1 MTSNPQTQSGH
12 VPVLLEQVVE
22 ALAPVDD
29 GVYVDGTY
37 GGGGYARAVLAVADC
52 KVVAV
57 DRDPDAMAR
66 AWDHAGKDARLRP
79 APGRFSELH
88 LAARA
93 NGFEHVD
100 GVMLDLGV
108 SSYQLDEADRG
119 FSFMRDGPLDMRME
133 QRGPSAADA
142 VNLLEE
148 KQLSAIFHFLGEES
162 ASRRIAKAIVRRR
175 QEQPFSR
182 TLDLAELIDTTV
194 GGRAGKRIHPATRA
208 FQALRLYVND
218 ELGELVAALRSSED
232 IIKPGGR
239 LVVVTFHSLEDRIVK
254 HFLRERSGQA
264 GGGSRHAPVGP
275 SKGAPSFELIARRSI
290 EPSDEEIEANPRARS
305 ARLRYAIRT
314 DAPEW
319 GDGEGQLGRL
329 PRLSDLERV
338 MS

>member
-1 MTSNPQTQSGH
+1 MTANAHTQTTH
-12 VPVLLEQVVE
+12 VPVLLEQVIE
-22 ALAPVDD
+22 ALAPVDG

-37 GGGGYARAVLAVADC
+37 GGGGYSRAVLAVADC
-52 KVVAV
+52 KIVAV

-93 NGFEHVD
+93 NGHEHVD

-108 SSYQLDEADRG
+108 SSYQIDEAERG

-142 VNLLEE
+142 VNHLDE

-175 QEQPFSR
+175 AEAPFTR
-182 TLDLAELIDTTV
+182 TLDLAELIETTV
-194 GGRAGKRIHPATRA
+194 GGRQGKRIHPATRA
-208 FQALRLYVND
+208 FQALRLYIND
-218 ELGELVAALRSSED
+218 ELGELVGALSAAED
-232 IIKPGGR
+232 VLKPGGR

-254 HFLRERSGQA
+254 HFLRERAGQA
-264 GGGSRHAPVGP
+264 GHGSRHAPEAP
-275 SKGAPSFELIARRSI
+275 AGAAPTFDLIARRPI
-290 EPSDEEIEANPRARS
+290 EPTEEEVEANPRARS

-314 DAPEW
+314 EAPAW
-319 GDGEGQLGRL
+319 GEANGYMGKL
-329 PRLSDLERV
+329 PRVHDLERAI
-338 MS
+338 S